1 MLKEKGIMRL
11 IKISGYENY
20 YVSDTGIN
28 EMTVLSKVHD
38 KDNGKWRKIGYNSVG
53 YPQIMLNNNGK
64 GKQYRLHRLIA
75 EAFIP
80 IPEHLKDIP
89 YEDLEVDHINGDK
102 TDNRIENLRW
112 CTKKENLNNPVYLER
127 CSYAS
132 KKRAKL
138 MWTPEFRE
146 KMSKILTGLH
156 HKGKKVA
163 QIDKKT
169 GAVIKTYESAAEA
182 ERQTGVRRKGIYC
195 VCHGKLRSTG
205 GFLWRYA

>member
-38 KDNGKWRKIGYNSVG
+38 KDNGRWRKIGYNSVG
-53 YPQIMLNNNGK
+53 YPQVILNNNGK
-64 GKQYRLHRLIA
+64 VKQYRLHRLIA

-112 CTKKENLNNPVYLER
+112 CTKKENLNYNLYKEHI
-127 CSYAS
+127 SIS
-132 KKRAKL
+132 KKGSK
-138 MWTPEFRE
+138 WTPEQRE
-146 KMSKILTGLH
+146 NLSKILTGLH
-156 HKGKKVA
+156 HKGKKIE

-169 GAVIKTYESAAEA
+169 GEVIDTFESAAEA
-182 ERQTGVRRKGIYC
+182 ERKTGINKSGIYDTC
-195 VCHGKLRSTG
+195 KEKQRSSG
-205 GFLWRYA
+205 GFIWRYA